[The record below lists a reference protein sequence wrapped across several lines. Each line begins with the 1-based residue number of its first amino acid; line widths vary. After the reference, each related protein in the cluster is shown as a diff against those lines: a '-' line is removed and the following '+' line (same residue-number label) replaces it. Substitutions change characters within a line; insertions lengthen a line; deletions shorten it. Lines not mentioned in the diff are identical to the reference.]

1 MLAYQDFAQR
11 EFSRSGR
18 KIDPFISLSSLSSF
32 FSFSSS
38 SFVSRERENRS
49 VSGPEARTLDL
60 SFSFS
65 ALSGGSERRISTS
78 RDRLRLR
85 SFHLSSSSSLH
96 IFLFLLR
103 IFILSSLCP
112 TLLPISSLAH
122 PSSSLC
128 RYPVSLITLLYLFI
142 VHLCY
147 VTDTLTGCFIINA
160 LNLIDYFICD
170 DFLIDSRNVRKNYLY
185 ATIIF

>member
-1 MLAYQDFAQR
+1 MYIVFFRILESDIKVPLKLLAYRDFARR
-11 EFSRSGR
+11 EFSRWSR

-32 FSFSSS
+32 SSFSSS

-85 SFHLSSSSSLH
+85 SSHFSSFSSLH
-96 IFLFLLR
+96 MFLLLFR
-103 IFILSSLCP
+103 IFILSSLFHSP
-112 TLLPISSLAH
+112 SSSPAH

-128 RYPVSLITLLYLFI
+128 RYPVSLITLLCLFI

-147 VTDTLTGCFIINA
+147 VTDTFI
-160 LNLIDYFICD
+160 
-170 DFLIDSRNVRKNYLY
+170 
-185 ATIIF
+185 